1 MLFATPEV
9 SRNDTQITRDCEYYF
24 GYRPGTRAGRK
35 DPAMKASVHLFVSSI
50 LLLLCAAASTPA
62 AHAGDKKPKSDW
74 DAYFGAGIAPPYPFS
89 GVLQVTV
96 SSDYEFSNTDA
107 NGDTTSFHCSSD
119 EYRTDCYDG
128 PGVSFELV
136 QPDGN
141 YISVSRTP
149 WIEQDTLKWMLSAG
163 DALFENPI
171 EDAKA
176 GRIFHFRW
184 KEDPYGLSGR
194 LLCVPIA
201 GTESIP
207 DGKARKEYAKNHR
220 MESCYFAEPWPAHP
234 NPTPEV
240 QAITKNSEAGKA
252 SPAAAAALADE
263 GRVLSP
269 QEMAER
275 IQKGEASKC
284 AVVTVPAG
292 AKIWIDGN
300 EAGVSPMVFVLTRH
314 GDTPRS
320 IKVTLDGYKTVE
332 KQVVPDGKTI
342 PIGLTLEPK

>member
-1 MLFATPEV
+1 
-9 SRNDTQITRDCEYYF
+9 
-24 GYRPGTRAGRK
+24 
-35 DPAMKASVHLFVSSI
+35 
-50 LLLLCAAASTPA
+50 
-62 AHAGDKKPKSDW
+62 
-74 DAYFGAGIAPPYPFS
+74 
-89 GVLQVTV
+89 
-96 SSDYEFSNTDA
+96 
-107 NGDTTSFHCSSD
+107 
-119 EYRTDCYDG
+119 
-128 PGVSFELV
+128 
-136 QPDGN
+136 
-141 YISVSRTP
+141 
-149 WIEQDTLKWMLSAG
+149 
-163 DALFENPI
+163 
-171 EDAKA
+171 
-176 GRIFHFRW
+176 
-184 KEDPYGLSGR
+184 
-194 LLCVPIA
+194 
-201 GTESIP
+201 
-207 DGKARKEYAKNHR
+207 